1 MFRIFSRFLPET
13 EKINYPVDPVN
24 PVKKAFLFKIES
36 IHYLFLKQ
44 TTRGSTLM
52 TLEEKIIGMLDQQKI
67 SYEIVE
73 HEPVYTNPAMAEA
86 LKVDESET
94 VKSLVLKTKEG
105 KMIVLVL
112 PGNKKVNWKEAAAG
126 AGTKKVSFAKPDEV
140 SESVG
145 CEVGCVPPFGHFS
158 TLPIYLDPELAKKD
172 FVYFN
177 PGVHDKSFKVK
188 GWDLRKLC
196 QT

>member
-1 MFRIFSRFLPET
+1 
-13 EKINYPVDPVN
+13 
-24 PVKKAFLFKIES
+24 
-36 IHYLFLKQ
+36 
-44 TTRGSTLM
+44 M
-52 TLEEKIIGMLDQQKI
+52 TLEEKIIDMLEKQKI
-67 SYEIVE
+67 AYKIVE

-86 LKVDESET
+86 LEVNESET

-112 PGNKKVNWKEAAAG
+112 PGDKKVDWKQAAAG
-126 AGTKKVSFAKPDEV
+126 ANTKKVSFAKPEEV
-140 SESVG
+140 SEAVG

-158 TLPIYLDPELAKKD
+158 TLPIFMDPDLPKKE

-196 QT
+196 QPSFI